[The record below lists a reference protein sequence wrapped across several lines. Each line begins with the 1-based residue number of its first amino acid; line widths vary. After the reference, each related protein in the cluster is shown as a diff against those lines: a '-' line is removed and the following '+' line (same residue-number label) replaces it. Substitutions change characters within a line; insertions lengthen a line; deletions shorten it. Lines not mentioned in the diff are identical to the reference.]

1 MDIRLHLKTH
11 SGRQPQQIQYT
22 CIELTKIVY
31 SLQMFA
37 ILM

>member
-1 MDIRLHLKTH
+1 MDIRLHLKIH

-31 SLQMFA
+31 SWQMS
-37 ILM
+37 M